1 MVKGKA
7 KAKHGKVYS
16 HVGHKCSTSGK
27 TLNKNV
33 KASARAKST
42 SARTLAGPCKTA
54 KKGG

>member
-27 TLNKNV
+27 TLNKHT

-42 SARTLAGPCKTA
+42 SGRTLAGPCKTA